1 MPPPESTAEDERKAI
16 ERERVILREAGTIT
30 ARTALLWSAVGIA
43 VLIVVIQAMRA
54 SLVSADELFHG
65 GGLHW
70 DHALMPSVLF
80 GLFGA
85 VFGALLGWRM
95 TSSSGLT
102 GVLAWRIGAA
112 AIALFVLAGGVTSL
126 FVFSGTV
133 PVTLWVSLFAM
144 TLAALGTMSIFTTW
158 AA

>member
-1 MPPPESTAEDERKAI
+1 MPPQEPTPEDERKAI

-30 ARTALLWSAVGIA
+30 ARTALLWSALGIA
-43 VLIVVIQAMRA
+43 VLIAVIQAMRA
-54 SLVSADELFHG
+54 SLVSADELFRG
-65 GGLHW
+65 GGFQW

-80 GLFGA
+80 GLFGGA
-85 VFGALLGWRM
+85 FGAWLGWRM

-112 AIALFVLAGGVTSL
+112 AIALFALSGGITSL

-133 PVTLWVSLFAM
+133 PVSLWLSLFAM
-144 TLAALGTMSIFTTW
+144 TRAALGTMSIFTTW

>member
-1 MPPPESTAEDERKAI
+1 MPPPESTVEDEQKALEC
-16 ERERVILREAGTIT
+16 EREILREAGTIT

-43 VLIVVIQAMRA
+43 VLIVLIQAMRA

-70 DHALMPSVLF
+70 DYALMPSVLF

-85 VFGALLGWRM
+85 GFGAFLGWRM

-102 GVLAWRIGAA
+102 GVLAWWIGAA
-112 AIALFVLAGGVTSL
+112 AIALFVFAGGGAAR
-126 FVFSGTV
+126 FIFSGTA
-133 PVTLWVSLFAM
+133 PVALWVSLFAM

>member
-1 MPPPESTAEDERKAI
+1 
-16 ERERVILREAGTIT
+16 
-30 ARTALLWSAVGIA
+30 
-43 VLIVVIQAMRA
+43 
-54 SLVSADELFHG
+54 
-65 GGLHW
+65 
-70 DHALMPSVLF
+70 
-80 GLFGA
+80 
-85 VFGALLGWRM
+85 M

>member
-1 MPPPESTAEDERKAI
+1 MPPESTAEDEQKAM

-43 VLIVVIQAMRA
+43 VLIAVIHAMRA

-80 GLFGA
+80 GLLGA
-85 VFGALLGWRM
+85 AFGALLGWRM

-102 GVLAWRIGAA
+102 GVLAWRIGAM
-112 AIALFVLAGGVTSL
+112 AIAFFVLAGGVTSL
-126 FVFSGTV
+126 FIFSGTV
-133 PVTLWVSLFAM
+133 PVTLWLSLFAM